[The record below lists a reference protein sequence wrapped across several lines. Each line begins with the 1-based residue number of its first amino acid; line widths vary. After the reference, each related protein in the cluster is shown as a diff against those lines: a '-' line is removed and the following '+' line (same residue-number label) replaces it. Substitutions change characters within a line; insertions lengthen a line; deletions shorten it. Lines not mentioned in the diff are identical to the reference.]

1 MVQVM
6 VPEGAVPG
14 GQCAFVMPSGT
25 TVQITVPPGAGP
37 GTVLEVAD
45 PGYVGTASPMAPPA
59 YGVQPPPPPAGQ
71 VIGIQATGA
80 HSAISGVTAVGPQTM
95 PYGYDLLGDKYGVVA
110 KTLLPGEVFHSEPGA
125 MVFMSDGVAMSAKF
139 GGGFRGTASQVFSG
153 ESFAKVEYTNRAGA
167 PGYIGLTSNQPFSSV
182 IPVQLAALPGGS
194 INVKRG
200 AYMAGTP
207 DVTARMKYLPA
218 KDCTACCC
226 GGMPPLIQEVS
237 GAPNGGWTSSSR
249 GGGAR
254 TRPPFV
260 RYRVPHGRGHDRRQ
274 AAPGRR
280 GDRRRLERDRRLR
293 ELGRL

>member
-1 MVQVM
+1 MDIY
-6 VPEGAVPG
+6 E
-14 GQCAFVMPSGT
+14 
-25 TVQITVPPGAGP
+25 
-37 GTVLEVAD
+37 
-45 PGYVGTASPMAPPA
+45 
-59 YGVQPPPPPAGQ
+59 GQ

-218 KDCTACCC
+218 KDCTACCEPPPPPPP
-226 GGMPPLIQEVS
+226 GPRQDATLRRRMPSSTRSRGLDPS
-237 GAPNGGWTSSSR
+237 AATSSR
-249 GGGAR
+249 GTPRWTAWNW
-254 TRPPFV
+254 
-260 RYRVPHGRGHDRRQ
+260 HCGH
-274 AAPGRR
+274 
-280 GDRRRLERDRRLR
+280 
-293 ELGRL
+293 